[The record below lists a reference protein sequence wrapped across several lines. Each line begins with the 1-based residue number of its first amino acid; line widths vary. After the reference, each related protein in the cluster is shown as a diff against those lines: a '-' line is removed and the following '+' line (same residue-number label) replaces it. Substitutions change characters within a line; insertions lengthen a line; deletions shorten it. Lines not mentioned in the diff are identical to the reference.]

1 MNNSQRYR
9 LNAADCLLAAK
20 KCRSDYRGLLVST
33 AALWHALARQDD
45 AIEELLASW
54 DAAEPAHETGRV
66 LAFQPTS
73 PGAGSLRRRAS
84 LGAGRDQ
91 RRQGSAELVV
101 LGERRADIHSASIQP

>member
-20 KCRSDYRGLLVST
+20 KCQSDYRGLLVST

-54 DAAEPAHETGRV
+54 AAAAPETGRV

-84 LGAGRDQ
+84 LCAGRDQ

-101 LGERRADIHSASIQP
+101 LGERRAGIHSASIQP